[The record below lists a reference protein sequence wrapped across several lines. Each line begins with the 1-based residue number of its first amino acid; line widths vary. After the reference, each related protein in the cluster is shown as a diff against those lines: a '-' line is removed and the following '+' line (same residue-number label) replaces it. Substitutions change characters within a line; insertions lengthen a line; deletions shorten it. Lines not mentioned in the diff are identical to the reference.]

1 MNVNVVVQSLEYIHE
16 CIHEYSCTDDKL
28 SGVKGQTGFQTEM
41 AGRQAPRDHARDA
54 TTDTLDFGYLGT
66 GGYM

>member
-1 MNVNVVVQSLEYIHE
+1 M
-16 CIHEYSCTDDKL
+16 